1 MLDISLK
8 IFNTSLRVEKSFVA
22 TTNTQQMWQNTETN
36 FSKSQDSGISK
47 VNNEFPTFCPNSREE
62 WRQWLETNHH
72 TSSGVW
78 LIYYKV
84 KSGKPSVR
92 YSEAVKEAL
101 CFGWIDSKVKS
112 LDEERYM
119 QIFTPRKPKSVW
131 SKLNKQYIE
140 ELIEQGFIA
149 KAGLEKIAVA
159 KQNGSWNSLD
169 AIEALI
175 IPLDLSQALEASKTA
190 RDYFEAFSNSSKK
203 NILFWIESAK
213 RPETRL
219 KRIEQTVHSAVQNKS
234 PLVR

>member
-1 MLDISLK
+1 MPKFDSQL
-8 IFNTSLRVEKSFVA
+8 
-22 TTNTQQMWQNTETN
+22 ETFQAKN
-36 FSKSQDSGISK
+36 RK
-47 VNNEFPTFCPNSREE
+47 E
-62 WRQWLETNHH
+62 WREWLEKNYKI
-72 TSSGVW
+72 SRGVW

-84 KSGKPSVR
+84 KSGKSSVQ

-140 ELIEQGFIA
+140 ELIEQGLMTE
-149 KAGLEKIAVA
+149 AGLNKIEAA
-159 KQNGSWNSLD
+159 KQDGSWYTLD
-169 AIEALI
+169 AIEDLI
-175 IPLDLSQALEASKTA
+175 IPADLKQALEANEIA
-190 RDYFEAFSNSSKK
+190 NRHFQAFSNSSKK

-219 KRIEQTVHSAVQNKS
+219 KRIEQTISSAAQNKN
-234 PLVR
+234 PLALRTT

>member
-1 MLDISLK
+1 MQQ
-8 IFNTSLRVEKSFVA
+8 
-22 TTNTQQMWQNTETN
+22 NTQTN
-36 FSKSQDSGISK
+36 LSKSQITGVSK
-47 VNNEFPTFCPNSREE
+47 LNNEFPTFCPQSREE
-62 WRQWLETNHH
+62 WRKWLEENHR
-72 TSSGVW
+72 TSVIIW

-140 ELIEQGFIA
+140 ELIEQGLMTTV
-149 KAGLEKIAVA
+149 GLEKIEAA

-175 IPLDLSQALEASKTA
+175 IPSDLKQALEANTTA
-190 RDYFEAFSNSSKK
+190 KQYFEAFNNSSKK

-219 KRIEQTVHSAVQNKS
+219 KRIEQTVNSAAANKN

>member
-1 MLDISLK
+1 M
-8 IFNTSLRVEKSFVA
+8 RKSDEQRENFHA
-22 TTNTQQMWQNTETN
+22 TNR
-36 FSKSQDSGISK
+36 K
-47 VNNEFPTFCPNSREE
+47 E
-62 WRQWLETNHH
+62 WREWLEKNHH
-72 TSSGVW
+72 TCFGVW

-84 KSGKPSVR
+84 KSGKPSVQ

-140 ELIEQGFIA
+140 ELIEQGLMTE
-149 KAGLEKIAVA
+149 AGLEKIEAA
-159 KQNGSWNSLD
+159 KQDGSWNKLD
-169 AIEALI
+169 AIEDLI
-175 IPLDLSQALEASKTA
+175 IPADLKQALEANETA
-190 RDYFEAFSNSSKK
+190 NRYFELFSNSSKK

-219 KRIEQTVHSAVQNKS
+219 KRIEQTISSAAQNKN
-234 PLVR
+234 PLALRTTQVARLKA

>member
-1 MLDISLK
+1 M
-8 IFNTSLRVEKSFVA
+8 
-22 TTNTQQMWQNTETN
+22 QPNTEIN
-36 FSKSQDSGISK
+36 LSKSQITGVSK
-47 VNNEFPTFCPNSREE
+47 LNNKFSTFCPQSREE
-62 WRQWLETNHH
+62 WRKWLEENHRV
-72 TSSGVW
+72 SLGVW

-92 YSEAVKEAL
+92 YSEVVKEAL

-112 LDEERYM
+112 IDEERYM

-140 ELIEQGFIA
+140 ELIEQGLMTTV
-149 KAGLEKIAVA
+149 GLEKIEAA
-159 KQNGSWNSLD
+159 KQDGSWKTLD

-175 IPLDLSQALEASKTA
+175 IPSDLKQALEANTIAKQ
-190 RDYFEAFSNSSKK
+190 YFEAFNNSSKK
-203 NILFWIESAK
+203 NILFWIDSAK

-219 KRIEQTVHSAVQNKS
+219 KRIAQTVNSAAANKN

>member
-1 MLDISLK
+1 M
-8 IFNTSLRVEKSFVA
+8 
-22 TTNTQQMWQNTETN
+22 QQNTEIN
-36 FSKSQDSGISK
+36 LSKSKITGASK
-47 VNNEFPTFCPNSREE
+47 LKNEFLTFCPTSREE
-62 WRQWLETNHH
+62 WRKWLDTNHR
-72 TSSGVW
+72 TCFGVW

-112 LDEERYM
+112 LDEESYM

-140 ELIEQGFIA
+140 ELIEQGLISTV
-149 KAGLEKIAVA
+149 GLEKIEAA
-159 KQNGSWNSLD
+159 KQDGSWNSLD

-175 IPLDLSQALEASKTA
+175 IPLDLKQALEANTTA
-190 RDYFEAFSNSSKK
+190 KEYFEAFNNSSKK
-203 NILFWIESAK
+203 NILFWIDSAK

-219 KRIEQTVHSAVQNKS
+219 KRIEQTVNSAAANKN